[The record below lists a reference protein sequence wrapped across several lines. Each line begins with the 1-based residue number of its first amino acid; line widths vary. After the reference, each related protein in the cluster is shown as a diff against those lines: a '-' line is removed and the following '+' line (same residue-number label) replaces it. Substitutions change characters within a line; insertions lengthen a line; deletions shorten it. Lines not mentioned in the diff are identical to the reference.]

1 MFNEWLMII
10 ALFIIFLIILRLW
23 FRKIEEKTKISEE
36 LINWLKTSTTSF
48 DQKLSQQMEIF
59 NSRLDRA
66 TLVISQVQKNIGEF
80 SEIGRSMKQLQQLL
94 SSPKLRGN
102 LGEQVLKD
110 LLAQYFPKTSYFL
123 QYQFK
128 NGEKVDAV
136 IKTSQGLIPID
147 AKFPME
153 NFQKMIE
160 EGNEEIKKKL
170 KKQFIAD
177 VKKHIEAISKKYI
190 KIDEGTVD
198 YSLMY
203 IPSEA
208 VYYEIINNQEIFD
221 FAGENKV
228 LPVSPISFYAY
239 LKAVLM
245 SLEGEKIQS
254 QTKEILN
261 LFRILKKDYQ
271 KMDEELSLLNRHLTN
286 AYNQISNVLKSFSQ
300 IGQRLTH
307 INLLPEKKNIEKEGD
322 SF

>member
-1 MFNEWLMII
+1 LIV
-10 ALFIIFLIILRLW
+10 IFFW
-23 FRKIEEKTKISEE
+23 FKKIEEKTKISDE
-36 LINWLKTSTTSF
+36 LINWLKTTTASV

-66 TLVISQVQKNIGEF
+66 TLVIAQVQKNIGEF

-110 LLAQYFPKTSYFL
+110 LLAQYFPKTSYLL
-123 QYQFK
+123 QYQFR
-128 NGEKVDAV
+128 NGDRVDAV

-160 EGNEEIKKKL
+160 QENEELKKKL
-170 KKQFIAD
+170 KKQFFID
-177 VKKHIEAISKKYI
+177 VKKHIETISKKYI

-221 FAGENKV
+221 FAGEKKV

-245 SLEGEKIQS
+245 SFEGEKIQS

-261 LFRILKKDYQ
+261 VLRILKKDYQ
-271 KMDEELSLLNRHLTN
+271 KMDEELSVLNRHLTN
-286 AYNQISNVLKSFSQ
+286 AYNQINNVLRSFFQ

-307 INLLPEKKNIEKEGD
+307 INLLPEKRNTQIKED
-322 SF
+322 SL

>member
-1 MFNEWLMII
+1 MGFELVII
-10 ALFIIFLIILRLW
+10 IGLFILLLVVIRLW
-23 FRKIEEKTKISEE
+23 FKKIEDKTKVSEE
-36 LINWLKTSTTSF
+36 LINWLKTSTAAV

-66 TLVISQVQKNIGEF
+66 TLFIAQVQKNIAEV
-80 SEIGRSMKQLQQLL
+80 SEIGQSMKQLQQLL

-110 LLAQYFPKTSYFL
+110 LLAQYFPKTNYVL

-160 EGNEEIKKKL
+160 ETQEEAKKKL
-170 KKQFIAD
+170 KKQFIND

-190 KIDEGTVD
+190 KIEEGTVD
-198 YSLMY
+198 YGLMY

-208 VYYEIINNQEIFD
+208 VYYEIINNQEIFN
-221 FAGENKV
+221 FAGDKKV

-254 QTKEILN
+254 QTKEILE
-261 LFRILKKDYQ
+261 LLKILKKDYQ
-271 KMDEELSLLNRHLTN
+271 KIDDELSVLNRHLTN
-286 AYNQISNVLKSFSQ
+286 AYNQINTVLRSFFQ
-300 IGQRLTH
+300 LGQRLTKT
-307 INLLPEKKNIEKEGD
+307 NLLPEKKED
-322 SF
+322 